1 MTKDQIDKMKAFR
14 KDTNLAEIIAHDLL
28 VEANWNYDLA
38 LKMATK
44 SEFAATLSTNKP
56 NVYIAAI
63 AKEISKDGTPVTQ
76 SQLENPAI
84 QAAINSKII
93 EAKPYVP
100 VQKSL
105 QSTLDSIKT
114 APAPA
119 PTEIET
125 NVSILPVSVE
135 NPGKALK
142 QEAQQPSA
150 KQITC
155 PHCGC
160 NFELV
165 E

>member
-1 MTKDQIDKMKAFR
+1 MTKDQLDKMKAFR
-14 KDTNLAEIIAHDLL
+14 KDTDLPEIYAHDLL

-44 SEFAATLSTNKP
+44 SEFAATLTTNKP

-63 AKEISKDGTPVTQ
+63 GKEISKDGTPVTQ
-76 SQLENPAI
+76 DQLQNPAI

-105 QSTLDSIKT
+105 QSTLEAIKAT
-114 APAPA
+114 PVA
-119 PTEIET
+119 EIET
-125 NVSILPVSVE
+125 NVSIVPVSVE
-135 NPGKALK
+135 NSGKVL
-142 QEAQQPSA
+142 AQLTMPQPA

-155 PHCGC
+155 PHCDC
-160 NFELV
+160 SFEIV
-165 E
+165 G